1 MTFKFIMDIV
11 SHVVEKQ
18 NQGYLIMV
26 VFPFIN
32 KINQLPQD
40 HLDQQGYRFLCSFE

>member
-1 MTFKFIMDIV
+1 MIFKVTMDIV
-11 SHVVEKQ
+11 CHVVEKQ
-18 NQGYLIMV
+18 NQGYLIMM

-32 KINQLPQD
+32 KINQLSQD